1 MRISKTLP
9 GADIGSDHQLL
20 FANIRVKLKRVETV
34 CRAKRF
40 DLGCIGD
47 QYRVETRNRFSEL
60 LKSVAEETPDDL
72 WLDLK
77 TTILDSAKKTI
88 PTQRR
93 KKATPWLSQEVIDLS
108 DERRQLKEAG
118 LKSSQLYKII
128 SSEIQQKARQDKND
142 HIKKL
147 CQELE
152 DHSQSN
158 SSRNLFRSV
167 KDLTGKSTARLAVI
181 KDEDGKIL
189 TESEE
194 IKDRWKR
201 YCEELYA
208 SQETD
213 GVPDNT
219 DEDSCEDEPD
229 ILLSEVTNAIQHL
242 KNNKSPGPDEI
253 PAELI
258 KYADESGAKVIQ
270 HLCNRIW
277 KTKRWPADW
286 KNSTFLTYLAT
297 SLPPSLLTIGDHLL
311 HTSLSFSST
320 LICLVHCVWPIYIL
334 VLSTP

>member
-1 MRISKTLP
+1 M
-9 GADIGSDHQLL
+9 
-20 FANIRVKLKRVETV
+20 
-34 CRAKRF
+34 
-40 DLGCIGD
+40 
-47 QYRVETRNRFSEL
+47 
-60 LKSVAEETPDDL
+60 

-118 LKSSQLYKII
+118 LKSSQLCKII
-128 SSEIQQKARQDKND
+128 SSEIQQKARRDKND

-158 SSRNLFRSV
+158 SSRNLF
-167 KDLTGKSTARLAVI
+167 RLAVI

-219 DEDSCEDEPD
+219 DEDSCEDEQD
-229 ILLSEVTNAIQHL
+229 IGYQCH
-242 KNNKSPGPDEI
+242 
-253 PAELI
+253 
-258 KYADESGAKVIQ
+258 
-270 HLCNRIW
+270 
-277 KTKRWPADW
+277 
-286 KNSTFLTYLAT
+286 ST
-297 SLPPSLLTIGDHLL
+297 S
-311 HTSLSFSST
+311 
-320 LICLVHCVWPIYIL
+320 
-334 VLSTP
+334 